1 VTKTLTLNE
10 TAAFLKTHDGYLI
23 LTHRR
28 PDGDTVG
35 SAAALCR
42 ALRAMGKRAWI
53 YPNPQLT
60 PKFAPYHAGLTGN
73 PAEADTVISVDV
85 AAEKLFPFGM
95 ETAKVA
101 LAIDHHGTNSGFA
114 ACTCVNE
121 KMAACGEI
129 LVALLPLLGVEM
141 DRQIAD
147 ALYAAISTDT
157 GCFRYSNVTAN
168 TFRCAAAC
176 ADAGADVF
184 GINRVFF
191 EIRRM
196 ARLRLEA
203 YLTGHIEFFAG
214 GKVAIAA
221 IPNALMDELGLTED
235 DVDDTSCFGR
245 SIEGVQIA
253 AMLREVEGGLGKL
266 SLRTGPEYNAAEICA
281 RLGGGGH
288 PAAAGASVPGGI
300 PGVRDALLKVLKEDA
315 VI

>member
-1 VTKTLTLNE
+1 
-10 TAAFLKTHDGYLI
+10 
-23 LTHRR
+23 
-28 PDGDTVG
+28 
-35 SAAALCR
+35 
-42 ALRAMGKRAWI
+42 
-53 YPNPQLT
+53 
-60 PKFAPYHAGLTGN
+60 
-73 PAEADTVISVDV
+73 
-85 AAEKLFPFGM
+85 
-95 ETAKVA
+95 
-101 LAIDHHGTNSGFA
+101 
-114 ACTCVNE
+114 
-121 KMAACGEI
+121 
-129 LVALLPLLGVEM
+129 
-141 DRQIAD
+141 
-147 ALYAAISTDT
+147 
-157 GCFRYSNVTAN
+157 
-168 TFRCAAAC
+168 
-176 ADAGADVF
+176 
-184 GINRVFF
+184 
-191 EIRRM
+191 M

-235 DVDDTSCFGR
+235 DVDDISGFGR